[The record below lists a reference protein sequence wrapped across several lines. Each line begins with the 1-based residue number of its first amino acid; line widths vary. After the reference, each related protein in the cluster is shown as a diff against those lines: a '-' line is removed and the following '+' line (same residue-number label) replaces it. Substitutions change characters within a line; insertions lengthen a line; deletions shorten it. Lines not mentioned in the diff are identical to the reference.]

1 MTEYITFP
9 NRRPQST
16 VIDER
21 NGKSGIHGIVYLLKN
36 PRDPLLHVFLFES
49 PCLEEVSQTQSH
61 YEIIYY
67 YKQTI
72 RVYYAES
79 IEVYTPITS
88 SSIVSNTFWQYNV
101 NIKMHELL
109 SVWTYGGV
117 ICSMNIKVNRD
128 SKNVLFKNISKKR
141 ATNIEINF
149 TRLIS
154 NFGRF
159 SLELVRMVKNAHE
172 FTN

>member
-1 MTEYITFP
+1 
-9 NRRPQST
+9 
-16 VIDER
+16 
-21 NGKSGIHGIVYLLKN
+21 
-36 PRDPLLHVFLFES
+36 
-49 PCLEEVSQTQSH
+49 
-61 YEIIYY
+61 
-67 YKQTI
+67 
-72 RVYYAES
+72 
-79 IEVYTPITS
+79 
-88 SSIVSNTFWQYNV
+88 
-101 NIKMHELL
+101 MHELL